1 MELAKGYVSML
12 EFSVNTLYIVRFTE
26 LETTEV
32 MTEEVM
38 NSKQENVNGPK
49 KYKTK
54 NTNARC
60 KTTG

>member
-1 MELAKGYVSML
+1 ML

-49 KYKTK
+49 KNKTK
-54 NTNARC
+54 NTNVRC